1 MPGLPAAGNETYMKL
16 KLEGFRKSAV
26 PTRMAKRLDDV
37 VHVKPVANHRYN
49 VSAQALGHW
58 PLLCCRWSVAVL
70 ALVRSWGHSC
80 PEKCIAAITCL
91 HPWTLLGAD

>member
-1 MPGLPAAGNETYMKL
+1 MKL

-49 VSAQALGHW
+49 VSDLKSGLCR
-58 PLLCCRWSVAVL
+58 LLHCFWTVDWRHRHRHRRQRAGDMGTRLLPFRNL
-70 ALVRSWGHSC
+70 A
-80 PEKCIAAITCL
+80 
-91 HPWTLLGAD
+91 

>member
-49 VSAQALGHW
+49 VSAQAPCHW
-58 PLLCCRWSVAVL
+58 SLLCCRLPVALL
-70 ALVRSWGHSC
+70 AMGRSLGHSC
-80 PEKCIAAITCL
+80 PENAL
-91 HPWTLLGAD
+91 P